1 MSHVPNPP
9 AGLTVGPLDLL
20 RIHAD
25 AAHLHTLGARPVGE
39 LLAELAGGPLGPV
52 PVLAALAPYRR
63 LTRAMVLAVGADR
76 LVSRHLVLA
85 P

>member
-1 MSHVPNPP
+1 MTHIPNRP
-9 AGLTVGPLDLL
+9 AGLAVGALDLL

-39 LLAELAGGPLGPV
+39 LLAELAGGPFGPA

-63 LTRAMVLAVGADR
+63 LTRAMILAAGADR
-76 LVSRHLVLA
+76 PLRPRLKVA